1 MRFIVEMGGCS
12 TNEGAYY
19 LPPYIKRSLWSEHWK
34 NSAAIIYSDQV
45 ILKRA
50 LICFQVIWYML
61 SLQNGQWT
69 NNQGQISECIAALE
83 NCHHY
88 FFPYELHVTVYWCD
102 ESPLLTMYYTFLQRI
117 VDSCISKPFVD
128 QPKLQ
133 INDLT

>member
-1 MRFIVEMGGCS
+1 MLYKWRGLLPSTLYKTFLMVRTLEKLCS
-12 TNEGAYY
+12 HY
-19 LPPYIKRSLWSEHWK
+19 LLRSSYFKR
-34 NSAAIIYSDQV
+34 V
-45 ILKRA
+45 

-88 FFPYELHVTVYWCD
+88 FFPYEPHVTVYWCD
-102 ESPLLTMYYTFLQRI
+102 ESPLLTMYYTYLQRI